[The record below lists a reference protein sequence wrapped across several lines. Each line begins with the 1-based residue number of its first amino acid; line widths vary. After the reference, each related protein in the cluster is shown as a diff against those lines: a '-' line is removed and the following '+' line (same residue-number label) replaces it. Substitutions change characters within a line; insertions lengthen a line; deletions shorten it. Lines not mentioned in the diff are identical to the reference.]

1 MRDYDVKT
9 KNEKG
14 NYMIYPKTN
23 EYRSVFNLNG
33 IWRFQILK
41 ESYDPCSPLQN
52 YTPMAVPASMN
63 DLVTDCDVQK
73 HVGQVVYETDF
84 SVPVHDGM
92 EYRLRIG
99 ATSHKCDVY
108 LNGTPIGSGI
118 NGFYPIDLPLKNLQR
133 RNRLSVVIDN
143 RLTEEN
149 FPAGRI
155 KDGKQLITFDFYNF
169 TGIHRDVLVYSVP
182 EKHIKDVTVHTVV
195 DGDYRKLSI
204 DVDTNCDSVCFELLD
219 KDKNL
224 ILEFDSPEIMIDDP
238 HLWSTKDPYLYT
250 LVVKSECDRHEERF
264 GIRKIEVKGDQ
275 LLLNDEPVYLKGFG
289 MHEDFFLLGKGNC
302 SAVNIRNF
310 ELLKWI
316 NANSFRTSH
325 YPYSEEV
332 MDLADEY
339 GVLVIDE
346 VPAVGMNNCE
356 HNFGEGG
363 ANENTLKLHKELIS
377 QLYAR
382 DKNHPSVIMVSVAN
396 EAATNETE
404 GGAYFKEVI
413 EHAKSVWDRPVTI
426 VELYKSDETLASQ
439 YVDVI
444 CINRYYGWYYDHGDL
459 SVIYEQMK
467 EELQKWHDKYQKPI
481 VITEFGAD
489 TVEGIHSIPAESFSE
504 EFQLEY
510 IKENCKAFDEFDFC
524 IGEHVWNFADFKT
537 KQGITRVRGNRKGVF
552 TKDRQPK
559 LSAHFLR
566 ERWKNI
572 SDK

>member
-1 MRDYDVKT
+1 MKT

-63 DLVTDCDVQK
+63 DLVTDVDVQK

-143 RLTEEN
+143 RLTAEN
-149 FPAGRI
+149 FPAGRM

-182 EKHIKDVTVHTVV
+182 EKHIKDVTVHTAV
-195 DGDYRKLSI
+195 DGDYRKLRI
-204 DVDTNCDSVCFELLD
+204 DVDSNCDRVCFELLD
-219 KDKNL
+219 KEKNL
-224 ILEFDSPEIMIDDP
+224 ILEFDSPEILIDDP

-264 GIRKIEVKGDQ
+264 GIRKIEVKGDR

-396 EAATNETE
+396 EAATNEVE

-481 VITEFGAD
+481 IITEFGAD

>member
-1 MRDYDVKT
+1 
-9 KNEKG
+9 
-14 NYMIYPKTN
+14 MIYPKTN

-41 ESYDPCSPLQN
+41 ESYDPCSPLKD
-52 YTPMAVPASMN
+52 YSLMAVPASMN
-63 DLVTDCDVQK
+63 DLVTDMDVQK
-73 HVGQVVYETDF
+73 HVGEVVYETEF
-84 SVPVHDGM
+84 SIPVNDGM

-99 ATSHKCDVY
+99 ATSHKCNIY
-108 LNGTPIGSGI
+108 LNGEAVGEGI
-118 NGFYPIDLPLKNLQR
+118 NGFFPIDLPLKNLQI

-143 RLTEEN
+143 RLTAET

-155 KDGKQLITFDFYNF
+155 KDGKQLITFDFCNF

-182 EKHIKDVTVHTVV
+182 QKNIKDVTIHTVV
-195 DGDYRKLSI
+195 DGDYRKIKI
-204 DVDTNCDSVCFELLD
+204 DVDTNCDSICFELLD
-219 KDKNL
+219 KEKNL
-224 ILEFDSPEIMIDDP
+224 ILDFEASEIIIDEP
-238 HLWSTKDPYLYT
+238 HLWSPADPYLYT
-250 LVVKSECDRHEERF
+250 LVVKSECDHHEERF
-264 GIRKIEVKGDQ
+264 GIRKIEVKEDN
-275 LLLNDEPVYLKGFG
+275 LLLNDKPIYLKGFG

-325 YPYSEEV
+325 YPYSEEI
-332 MDLADEY
+332 MELADEY
-339 GVLVIDE
+339 GMLVIDE
-346 VPAVGMNNCE
+346 VPAVGMNNLE
-356 HNFGEGG
+356 HNFGEEG

-382 DKNHPSVIMVSVAN
+382 DKNHPSVIMISVGN
-396 EAATNETE
+396 EAATNEAE
-404 GGAYFKEVI
+404 SEAYFKEVI

-426 VELYKSDETLASQ
+426 VEMYKHDETLASQ

-459 SVIYEQMK
+459 SVIYGQMK

-481 VITEFGAD
+481 IITEFGAD
-489 TVEGIHSIPAESFSE
+489 TVEGLHSVPAESFSE

-510 IKENCKAFDEFDFC
+510 IKENCRAFDEFDFC
-524 IGEHVWNFADFKT
+524 VGEHVWNFADFKT
-537 KQGITRVRGNRKGVF
+537 KPGITRVRGNRKGVF

-559 LSAHFLR
+559 LTAHFLR
-566 ERWKNI
+566 ERWGKI

>member
-1 MRDYDVKT
+1 
-9 KNEKG
+9 
-14 NYMIYPKTN
+14 MIYPKTN

-63 DLVTDCDVQK
+63 DLVTDVDVQK

-143 RLTEEN
+143 RLTAEN
-149 FPAGRI
+149 FPAGRM

-182 EKHIKDVTVHTVV
+182 EKHIKDVTVHTAV
-195 DGDYRKLSI
+195 DGDYRKLRI
-204 DVDTNCDSVCFELLD
+204 DVDSNCDRVCFELLD
-219 KDKNL
+219 KEKNL
-224 ILEFDSPEIMIDDP
+224 ILEFDSPEILIDDP

-264 GIRKIEVKGDQ
+264 GIRKIEVKGDR

-396 EAATNETE
+396 EAATNEVD

-481 VITEFGAD
+481 IITEFGAD

>member
-1 MRDYDVKT
+1 
-9 KNEKG
+9 
-14 NYMIYPKTN
+14 MIYPKTN

-41 ESYDPCSPLQN
+41 ESYDPCNPLQN

-108 LNGTPIGSGI
+108 LNGALIGSGI

-219 KDKNL
+219 KEKNL

-481 VITEFGAD
+481 IITEFGAD
-489 TVEGIHSIPAESFSE
+489 TVEGLHSIPAESFSE